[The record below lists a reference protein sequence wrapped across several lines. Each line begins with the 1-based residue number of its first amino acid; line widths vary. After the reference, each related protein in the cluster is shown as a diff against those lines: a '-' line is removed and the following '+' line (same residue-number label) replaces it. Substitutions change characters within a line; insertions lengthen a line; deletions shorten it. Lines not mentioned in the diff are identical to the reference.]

1 MNKGATKSEGEIN
14 NMSITVE
21 RVIATKTDRYEFG
34 EWKEIYEQYE
44 RAAQMS
50 CEEFL
55 EE

>member
-1 MNKGATKSEGEIN
+1 
-14 NMSITVE
+14 MSITVE
-21 RVIATKTDRYEFG
+21 RVILPNEFG

-50 CEEFL
+50 CEEYL